1 MEKKELSN
9 PAMFLEE
16 CMNNRSNIVNS
27 EDFQQFLTKFST
39 KLTEN
44 AQELVIKIKPLGAIC
59 AVCQRYIK
67 GINLHYSIQLDSTTI
82 VCSINCQR
90 TFKELFPK
98 LKNRKGTDESISG
111 SENESENILN
121 LSKKCVIS

>member
-9 PAMFLEE
+9 PVMFLED
-16 CMNNRSNIVNS
+16 CMNNHSSIVNS
-27 EDFQQFLTKFST
+27 ENFQEFLLKLSNQ
-39 KLTEN
+39 LTES

-67 GINLHYSIQLDSTTI
+67 GVNLEHSIQLDSNTT

-90 TFKELFPK
+90 TFKELYPNLQRIKF
-98 LKNRKGTDESISG
+98 TDESISG